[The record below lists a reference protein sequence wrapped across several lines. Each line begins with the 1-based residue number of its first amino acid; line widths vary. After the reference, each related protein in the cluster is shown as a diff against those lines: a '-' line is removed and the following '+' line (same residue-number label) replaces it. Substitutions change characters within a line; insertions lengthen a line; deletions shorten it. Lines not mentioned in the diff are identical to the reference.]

1 MVHVKEPSATPSA
14 SALARASGPDG
25 QSPPPVSRR
34 DRQRAQ
40 TRDEIKRAA
49 YAQIADG
56 GLGALSLN
64 AIARTM
70 GLTGPALYRY
80 YPGRD
85 ELITDLLAETYQEWG
100 EVFRVATARVGGTPK
115 RQLLAGARALRAW
128 ALEHPERYDLLY
140 GRPLPG
146 YAAPEDATRETAR
159 AALDGLTALLAAHR
173 GVGPE
178 SLAAREAA
186 VLTWAR
192 LHGFL
197 SLELGGH
204 FDDLGLD
211 VDRLFERDL
220 RSLLAG

>member
-1 MVHVKEPSATPSA
+1 MPSVKESSATHVP
-14 SALARASGPDG
+14 PD
-25 QSPPPVSRR
+25 PPPGSAAGSAGPVVNRR
-34 DRQRAQ
+34 DRQRAE
-40 TRDEIKRAA
+40 TRHEIKAAA

-64 AIARTM
+64 AIARRM

-80 YPGRD
+80 YPSRD
-85 ELITDLLAETYQEWG
+85 DLITDLLAETYREWG
-100 EVFRVATARVGGTPK
+100 EVFRGATARVGGAPK
-115 RQLLAGARALRAW
+115 RQLLAGARALRRW
-128 ALEHPERYDLLY
+128 AHEHPERYDLLY

-146 YAAPEDATRETAR
+146 YEAPEEATRATAQ
-159 AALDGLTALLAAHR
+159 ASLDGLATLLAAHR
-173 GVGPE
+173 G
-178 SLAAREAA
+178 LAPGGTQVREAA

-220 RSLLAG
+220 QALLA